1 MSLLDTGILLRLR
14 PHEAVR
20 AGDEILQRVGREM
33 VLVDQNRHERKQREP
48 RDHMTGEG
56 VQRFL
61 QKMTVGD
68 GYEYESERN
77 EGLANA
83 KPEDEQPAG
92 DQFHD
97 RDDQSDR
104 PEQPDWD

>member
-1 MSLLDTGILLRLR
+1 
-14 PHEAVR
+14 
-20 AGDEILQRVGREM
+20 
-33 VLVDQNRHERKQREP
+33 
-48 RDHMTGEG
+48 
-56 VQRFL
+56 
-61 QKMTVGD
+61 MTVGD

-104 PEQPDWD
+104 PEQPDWDPRISVRKKEASNMSRWREHETFPVTGHAENQAENDARERHRPRAQIEQ